1 MSPQTADAPY
11 WYAMLPRLGTPE
23 EFAAV
28 RELLSGAGY
37 EYAAVCRR
45 VGVEHVYLFSSEL
58 EAAYMDRPI
67 ADRLD
72 ALIRLFLV
80 GRRLDRQC
88 AEQWLGRAGIE
99 SLAALQ
105 LLVAEGGEGGI
116 WFAPVMAHPAPGGIL
131 VCDRNATPDGKPLKQ
146 VPADALYPGLF
157 QNTLDFV
164 ARFPETAC
172 DNILEIGTGTGTAA
186 IHWARFARE
195 VWATDITARSVHF
208 AEFNRRLAG
217 IENIKVVEGDL
228 YAPVERMTFDRI
240 ACHPPYVPA
249 RKSAMIFRD
258 GGEDGEQIARAIVE
272 GLPRYLRPQGLF
284 WASFMISDRRGE
296 PAERRIRGWLGDG
309 EAEFDVGLA
318 SDTRRTAAE
327 TIAHNVLEGGGS
339 PEQLRYF
346 GDLWTAN
353 QTEFL
358 VHASVLIRRHDGR
371 RKPVTGRLQAGPGF
385 AARHLEWLLD
395 WELALRAPGFM
406 EGLLDSRPL
415 LAPLCELTARHRL
428 ERGNTVS
435 EQFTLEAEGPIRG
448 ACRCPGWL
456 VQMLMR
462 CDGSKT
468 AREHFADLRASGAV
482 PPGGDPREFTGMLA
496 GLVSAGLL
504 SVGIGPCV

>member
-1 MSPQTADAPY
+1 MSPQTVEASY
-11 WYAMLPRLGTPE
+11 WYAMLPRLGSPK

-28 RELLSGAGY
+28 RELLSEAGY
-37 EYAAVCRR
+37 DYAAVCQRL
-45 VGVEHVYLFSSEL
+45 GVEHVYLFSSEF
-58 EAAYMDRPI
+58 EAAYLERPI

-72 ALIRLFLV
+72 SLIRLLLV

-88 AEQWLGRAGIE
+88 AGQWLGRAGIE
-99 SLAALQ
+99 CLAALQ
-105 LLVAEGGEGGI
+105 LLVREEGECET
-116 WFAPVMAHPAPGGIL
+116 WFAPVMAHPVPGGIV
-131 VCDRNATPDGKPLKQ
+131 VCDRNAAPDGKPLKQ
-146 VPADALYPGLF
+146 LPADALYPGLF

-172 DNILEIGTGTGTAA
+172 DRILEIGTGTGTAA

-217 IENIKVVEGDL
+217 IENMTVVEGDL
-228 YAPVERMTFDRI
+228 YAPVEGMTFDRI

-249 RKSAMIFRD
+249 KKSAMIFRD
-258 GGEDGEQIARAIVE
+258 GGEDGEQITRAIIE
-272 GLPRYLRPQGLF
+272 GLPRFLRPGGLF

-296 PAERRIRGWLGDG
+296 PAERRIRRWMG
-309 EAEFDVGLA
+309 EHEGEFDIGLA
-318 SDTRRTAAE
+318 ADTLRTAAE
-327 TIAHNVLEGGGS
+327 TIAHNVLKGGGS
-339 PEQLRYF
+339 PEELRYF

-358 VHASVLIRRHDGR
+358 VHASVLIRRQDGR
-371 RKPVTGRLQAGPGF
+371 RKPVTGRMQTGPGF
-385 AARHLEWLLD
+385 TARHLEWLLD
-395 WELALRAPGFM
+395 WQLALRQPGFV

-415 LAPLCELTARHRL
+415 LAPVCELAARHRL
-428 ERGNTVS
+428 ERGTSVS

-456 VQMLMR
+456 VQMLTR
-462 CDGSKT
+462 CDGTKT
-468 AREHFADLRASGAV
+468 AREHFTDLRANGAV
-482 PPGGDPREFTGMLA
+482 PPHGDPREFAIMLA

-504 SVGIGPCV
+504 TVESRPSV